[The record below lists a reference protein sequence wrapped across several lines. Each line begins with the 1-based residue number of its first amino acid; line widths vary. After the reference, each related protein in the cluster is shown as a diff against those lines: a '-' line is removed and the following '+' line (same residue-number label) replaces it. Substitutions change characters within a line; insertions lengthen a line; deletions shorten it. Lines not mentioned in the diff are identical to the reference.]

1 MNTYVRT
8 TKRASGDPTAQS
20 HPKNAFP
27 TASVYG
33 PSPGPEL
40 RLITCSGDFDRRS
53 RHYLDN
59 VVVTAVPAT

>member
-1 MNTYVRT
+1 VVRSDGQVFAYRVVT
-8 TKRASGDPTAQS
+8 VES

-27 TASVYG
+27 TTRVYG
-33 PSPGPEL
+33 PSPRPEL
-40 RLITCSGDFDRRS
+40 RLITCGGGFDRRS